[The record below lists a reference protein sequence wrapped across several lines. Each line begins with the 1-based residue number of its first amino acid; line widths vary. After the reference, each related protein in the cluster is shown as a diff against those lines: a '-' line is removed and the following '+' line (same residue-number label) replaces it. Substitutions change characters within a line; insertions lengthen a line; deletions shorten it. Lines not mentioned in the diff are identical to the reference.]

1 MDKEMIIELKDIF
14 KSYSEGEGNPK
25 RNILNAF
32 NLSINF
38 DESISLVGPSGCGK
52 TTLLNIL
59 GTLDKPDSGE
69 VLFKGENVTN
79 MNDDQLSKLRAENIG
94 FIFQSHYLLP
104 QISVIENVILPTIAL
119 NNKQNNN
126 IIIDEAESLLKEVG
140 LNEQGHKFPSQL
152 SGGEKQRVAI
162 VRSLINKPNLI
173 LADEPTGSLDK
184 SRGEEIINLLK
195 SLCVNN
201 RTSLVVVTHDVDI
214 ASQMKRRLSFKNH
227 DFIES

>member
-1 MDKEMIIELKDIF
+1 MIVELKDIF
-14 KSYSEGEGNPK
+14 KSYSEGEDNPR
-25 RNILNAF
+25 RNILDSF
-32 NLSINF
+32 NLLINF
-38 DESISLVGPSGCGK
+38 DESISIVGPSGCGK

-69 VLFKGENVTN
+69 VIFKGELVTD
-79 MNDDQLSKLRAENIG
+79 MNDDQLSKLRAEKIG

-104 QISVIENVILPTIAL
+104 QISVIENVILPTLAV
-119 NNKQNNN
+119 NRKQNNSV
-126 IIIDEAESLLKEVG
+126 IFDEAESLLSQVG
-140 LNEQGHKFPSQL
+140 LKKQAHKFPSQL

-162 VRSLINKPNLI
+162 VRSLINKPNLV

-184 SRGEEIINLLK
+184 SRGEDIIDLLK

-201 RTSLVVVTHDVDI
+201 QTSLVVVTHDVEI
-214 ASQMKRRLSFKNH
+214 ASQMKRRLCYKNY

>member
-1 MDKEMIIELKDIF
+1 MIVELKDIF
-14 KSYSEGEGNPK
+14 KSYSEGEDNPR
-25 RNILNAF
+25 RNILDSF
-32 NLSINF
+32 NLLINF
-38 DESISLVGPSGCGK
+38 DESISIVGPSGCGK

-69 VLFKGENVTN
+69 VIFKGELVTH
-79 MNDDQLSKLRAENIG
+79 MNDDLLSKLRAEKIG

-104 QISVIENVILPTIAL
+104 QISVIENVILPTLAV
-119 NNKQNNN
+119 NRKQNNS
-126 IIIDEAESLLKEVG
+126 IILDEAESLLSQVG
-140 LNEQGHKFPSQL
+140 LKKQAHKFPSQL

-162 VRSLINKPNLI
+162 VRSLINKPNLV

-184 SRGEEIINLLK
+184 SRGEDIIDLLK

-201 RTSLVVVTHDVDI
+201 QTSLVVVTHDVEI
-214 ASQMKRRLSFKNH
+214 ASQMKRRLCYKNY

>member
-1 MDKEMIIELKDIF
+1 MIVELKDIS
-14 KSYSEGEGNPK
+14 KSYSEGENNP
-25 RNILNAF
+25 RRDILNSF

-38 DESISLVGPSGCGK
+38 DESISIVGPSGCGK

-69 VLFKGENVTN
+69 VVFNGEPVTN
-79 MNDDQLSKLRAENIG
+79 MNDDQLSKLRAEKIG
-94 FIFQSHYLLP
+94 FIFQSHHLLP
-104 QISVIENVILPTIAL
+104 QISVIENVTLPTLAV
-119 NNKQNNN
+119 NPKQNNT
-126 IIIDEAESLLKEVG
+126 IIFDEAETLLSEVG
-140 LNEQGHKFPSQL
+140 LKKQAHKFPSQL

-162 VRSLINKPNLI
+162 VRSLINNPNLV

-184 SRGEEIINLLK
+184 SRGEEIIDLLK

-201 RTSLVVVTHDVDI
+201 QTSLVIVTHDIEI
-214 ASQMKRRLSFKNH
+214 ASQMKRRLCFKNF

>member
-1 MDKEMIIELKDIF
+1 MIVELKDIF
-14 KSYSEGEGNPK
+14 KSYSEGEDNPR
-25 RNILNAF
+25 RNILDSF
-32 NLSINF
+32 NLLINF
-38 DESISLVGPSGCGK
+38 DESISIVGPSGCGK

-69 VLFKGENVTN
+69 VIFKGELVTH
-79 MNDDQLSKLRAENIG
+79 MNDDQLSKLRAEKIG

-104 QISVIENVILPTIAL
+104 QISVIENVILPTLAV
-119 NNKQNNN
+119 NSKQNNS
-126 IIIDEAESLLKEVG
+126 IIFDEAESLLSQVG
-140 LNEQGHKFPSQL
+140 LKKQAHKFPSQL

-162 VRSLINKPNLI
+162 VRSLINKPNLV

-184 SRGEEIINLLK
+184 SRGEDIIDLLK

-201 RTSLVVVTHDVDI
+201 QTSLVVVTHDVEI
-214 ASQMKRRLSFKNH
+214 ASQMKRRLCYKNY

>member
-1 MDKEMIIELKDIF
+1 MIVELKDIF
-14 KSYSEGEGNPK
+14 KSYSEGEDNPR
-25 RNILNAF
+25 RNILDSF
-32 NLSINF
+32 NLLINF
-38 DESISLVGPSGCGK
+38 DECISIVGPSGCGK

-69 VLFKGENVTN
+69 VIFKGELVTH
-79 MNDDQLSKLRAENIG
+79 MSDDQLSKLRAEKIG

-104 QISVIENVILPTIAL
+104 QISVIENVILPTLAV
-119 NNKQNNN
+119 NRKQNNS
-126 IIIDEAESLLKEVG
+126 IIFDEAESLLSQVG
-140 LNEQGHKFPSQL
+140 LKKQAHKFPSQL

-162 VRSLINKPNLI
+162 VRSLINKPNLV

-184 SRGEEIINLLK
+184 SRGEDIIDLLK

-201 RTSLVVVTHDVDI
+201 QTSLVVVTHDVEI
-214 ASQMKRRLSFKNH
+214 ASQMKRRLYYKNS

>member
-1 MDKEMIIELKDIF
+1 MIVEPRDIF
-14 KSYSEGEGNPK
+14 KSYSEGEDNPR
-25 RNILNAF
+25 RNILDSF
-32 NLSINF
+32 NLLINF
-38 DESISLVGPSGCGK
+38 DESISIVGPSGCGK

-69 VLFKGENVTN
+69 VIFKGELVTH
-79 MNDDQLSKLRAENIG
+79 MSDDHLSKLRAEKIG

-104 QISVIENVILPTIAL
+104 QISVIENVILPTLAV
-119 NNKQNNN
+119 NRKQNNS
-126 IIIDEAESLLKEVG
+126 IIFDEAESLLSQVG
-140 LNEQGHKFPSQL
+140 LKKQAHKFPSQL

-162 VRSLINKPNLI
+162 VRSLINKPNLV

-184 SRGEEIINLLK
+184 SRGEDIIDLLK

-201 RTSLVVVTHDVDI
+201 QTSLVVVTHDVEI
-214 ASQMKRRLSFKNH
+214 ASQMKRRLCYKNY

>member
-1 MDKEMIIELKDIF
+1 MIVELKDIS
-14 KSYSEGEGNPK
+14 KSYSEGENNP
-25 RNILNAF
+25 RRDILNSF

-38 DESISLVGPSGCGK
+38 DESISIVGPSGCGK

-69 VLFKGENVTN
+69 VVFNGEPVTN
-79 MNDDQLSKLRAENIG
+79 MNDDQLSKLRAEKIG
-94 FIFQSHYLLP
+94 FIFQSHHLLP
-104 QISVIENVILPTIAL
+104 QISVIENVTLPTLAV
-119 NNKQNNN
+119 NPKQNNT
-126 IIIDEAESLLKEVG
+126 IIFDEAETLLSEVG
-140 LNEQGHKFPSQL
+140 LKKEVYKFPSQL

-162 VRSLINKPNLI
+162 VRSLINNPNLV

-184 SRGEEIINLLK
+184 SRGEEIIDLLK

-201 RTSLVVVTHDVDI
+201 QTSLVVVTHDIEI
-214 ASQMKRRLSFKNH
+214 ASQMKRRLCFKNF

>member
-1 MDKEMIIELKDIF
+1 M
-14 KSYSEGEGNPK
+14 YK
-25 RNILNAF
+25 RQ
-32 NLSINF
+32 
-38 DESISLVGPSGCGK
+38 PSGCGK

-69 VLFKGENVTN
+69 VIFKGELVTH
-79 MNDDQLSKLRAENIG
+79 MNDDQLSKLRAEKIG

-104 QISVIENVILPTIAL
+104 QISVIENVILPTLAV
-119 NNKQNNN
+119 NRKQNNS
-126 IIIDEAESLLKEVG
+126 IIFDEAESLLSQVG
-140 LNEQGHKFPSQL
+140 LKKQAHKFPSQL

-162 VRSLINKPNLI
+162 VRSLINKPNLV

-184 SRGEEIINLLK
+184 SRGEDIIDLLK

-201 RTSLVVVTHDVDI
+201 QTSLVVVTHDVEI
-214 ASQMKRRLSFKNH
+214 ASQMKRRLCYKNY

>member
-1 MDKEMIIELKDIF
+1 MIVELKDIF
-14 KSYSEGEGNPK
+14 KSYSEGEDNPR
-25 RNILNAF
+25 RNILDSF
-32 NLSINF
+32 NLLINF
-38 DESISLVGPSGCGK
+38 DESISIVGPSGCGK

-69 VLFKGENVTN
+69 VIFKGELVTH
-79 MNDDQLSKLRAENIG
+79 MNDDQLSKLRAEKIG

-104 QISVIENVILPTIAL
+104 QISVIENVILPTLAV
-119 NNKQNNN
+119 NRKQNNS
-126 IIIDEAESLLKEVG
+126 ITFDEAESLLSQVG
-140 LNEQGHKFPSQL
+140 LKKQAHKFPSQL

-162 VRSLINKPNLI
+162 VRSLINKPNLV

-184 SRGEEIINLLK
+184 SRGEDIIDLLK

-201 RTSLVVVTHDVDI
+201 QTSLVVVTHDVEI
-214 ASQMKRRLSFKNH
+214 ASQMKRRLCYKNY

>member
-1 MDKEMIIELKDIF
+1 MIIELKDIF

-119 NNKQNNN
+119 NNKQNNS
-126 IIIDEAESLLKEVG
+126 IIIDEAESL
-140 LNEQGHKFPSQL
+140 
-152 SGGEKQRVAI
+152 
-162 VRSLINKPNLI
+162 
-173 LADEPTGSLDK
+173 
-184 SRGEEIINLLK
+184 
-195 SLCVNN
+195 
-201 RTSLVVVTHDVDI
+201 
-214 ASQMKRRLSFKNH
+214 
-227 DFIES
+227 

>member
-1 MDKEMIIELKDIF
+1 MIVELKDIF
-14 KSYSEGEGNPK
+14 KSYSEGEDNPR
-25 RNILNAF
+25 RNILDSF
-32 NLSINF
+32 NLLINF
-38 DESISLVGPSGCGK
+38 DESISIVGPSGCGK

-69 VLFKGENVTN
+69 VIFKGELVTH
-79 MNDDQLSKLRAENIG
+79 MSDDQLSKLRAEKIG

-104 QISVIENVILPTIAL
+104 QISVIENVILPTLAVNRKH
-119 NNKQNNN
+119 NNS
-126 IIIDEAESLLKEVG
+126 IIFDEAENLLSQVG
-140 LNEQGHKFPSQL
+140 LKKQAHKFPSQL

-162 VRSLINKPNLI
+162 VRSLINKPNLV

-184 SRGEEIINLLK
+184 SRGEDIIDLLK

-201 RTSLVVVTHDVDI
+201 QTSLVVVTHDVEI
-214 ASQMKRRLSFKNH
+214 ASQMKRRLCYKNY

>member
-1 MDKEMIIELKDIF
+1 MIVELKDIF
-14 KSYSEGEGNPK
+14 KSYSEGEDNPR
-25 RNILNAF
+25 RNILDSF
-32 NLSINF
+32 NLLINF
-38 DESISLVGPSGCGK
+38 DESISIVGPSGCGK

-69 VLFKGENVTN
+69 VIFKGELVTH
-79 MNDDQLSKLRAENIG
+79 MNDDQLSKLRAEKIG

-104 QISVIENVILPTIAL
+104 QISVIENVILPTLAV
-119 NNKQNNN
+119 NRKQNNS
-126 IIIDEAESLLKEVG
+126 IIFDEAESLLSQVG
-140 LNEQGHKFPSQL
+140 LKKQAHKFPSQL

-162 VRSLINKPNLI
+162 VRSLINKPNLV

-184 SRGEEIINLLK
+184 SRGEDIIDLLK

-201 RTSLVVVTHDVDI
+201 QTSLVVVTHDIEI
-214 ASQMKRRLSFKNH
+214 ASQMKRRLCYKNY

>member
-1 MDKEMIIELKDIF
+1 MIVELKDIF
-14 KSYSEGEGNPK
+14 KSYSEGEDNP
-25 RNILNAF
+25 RRDILDSF

-38 DESISLVGPSGCGK
+38 DESISIVGPSGCGK

-69 VLFKGENVTN
+69 VVFNGELVTN
-79 MNDDQLSKLRAENIG
+79 MNDDQLSKLRAEKIG
-94 FIFQSHYLLP
+94 FIFQTHHLLP
-104 QISVIENVILPTIAL
+104 QISVIENVILPTLAV
-119 NNKQNNN
+119 NSKQNNT
-126 IIIDEAESLLKEVG
+126 IIFDEAETLLSEVG
-140 LNEQGHKFPSQL
+140 LKNEVNKFPSQL

-162 VRSLINKPNLI
+162 VRSLINKPNLV

-184 SRGEEIINLLK
+184 SRGEEIIDLLK

-201 RTSLVVVTHDVDI
+201 QTSLVVVTHDIEI
-214 ASQMKRRLSFKNH
+214 ASQMKRRLCFKNF

>member
-1 MDKEMIIELKDIF
+1 MIVELKDIF
-14 KSYSEGEGNPK
+14 KSYSEGEDNPR
-25 RNILNAF
+25 RNILDSF
-32 NLSINF
+32 NLLINF
-38 DESISLVGPSGCGK
+38 DESISIVGPSGCGK

-69 VLFKGENVTN
+69 VIFKGELVTH
-79 MNDDQLSKLRAENIG
+79 MNDDQLSKLRAEKIG

-104 QISVIENVILPTIAL
+104 QISVIENVILPTLAV
-119 NNKQNNN
+119 NRKHNKS
-126 IIIDEAESLLKEVG
+126 IIFDEAESLLNQVG
-140 LNEQGHKFPSQL
+140 LKKQVHKFPSQL

-184 SRGEEIINLLK
+184 SRGEDIIDLLK

-201 RTSLVVVTHDVDI
+201 QTSLVVVTHDVEI
-214 ASQMKRRLSFKNH
+214 ASQMKRRLYYKKS

>member
-1 MDKEMIIELKDIF
+1 MIVELKDIF
-14 KSYSEGEGNPK
+14 KSYSEGEDNP
-25 RNILNAF
+25 RRDILDSF

-38 DESISLVGPSGCGK
+38 DESISIVGPSGCGK

-69 VLFKGENVTN
+69 VVFNGEPVTN
-79 MNDDQLSKLRAENIG
+79 MNDDQLSKLRAEKIG

-104 QISVIENVILPTIAL
+104 QISVIENVILPTLAV
-119 NNKQNNN
+119 NRKQNNS
-126 IIIDEAESLLKEVG
+126 IIFDEAESLLSQVG
-140 LNEQGHKFPSQL
+140 LKKQAHKFPSQL

-162 VRSLINKPNLI
+162 VRSLINKPNLV

-184 SRGEEIINLLK
+184 SRGEDIIDLLK

-201 RTSLVVVTHDVDI
+201 QTSLVVVTHDVEI
-214 ASQMKRRLSFKNH
+214 ASQMKRRLCYKNY

>member
-1 MDKEMIIELKDIF
+1 MIVELKDIF
-14 KSYSEGEGNPK
+14 KSYSEGEDNPR
-25 RNILNAF
+25 RNILDSF
-32 NLSINF
+32 NLLINF
-38 DESISLVGPSGCGK
+38 DESISIVGPSGCGK

-69 VLFKGENVTN
+69 VIFNGELVTH
-79 MNDDQLSKLRAENIG
+79 MSDDQLSKLRAEKIG

-104 QISVIENVILPTIAL
+104 QISVIENVILPTLAV
-119 NNKQNNN
+119 NRKQNNS
-126 IIIDEAESLLKEVG
+126 IIFDEAESLLSQVG
-140 LNEQGHKFPSQL
+140 LKKQAHKFPSQL

-162 VRSLINKPNLI
+162 VRSLINKPNLV

-184 SRGEEIINLLK
+184 SRGEDIIDLLK

-201 RTSLVVVTHDVDI
+201 QTSLVVVTHDVEI
-214 ASQMKRRLSFKNH
+214 ASQMKRRLCYKNY

>member
-1 MDKEMIIELKDIF
+1 MIVELKDIF
-14 KSYSEGEGNPK
+14 KSYSEGEDNPR
-25 RNILNAF
+25 RNILDSF
-32 NLSINF
+32 NLLINF
-38 DESISLVGPSGCGK
+38 DESISIVGPSGCGK

-69 VLFKGENVTN
+69 VIFKGELVTH
-79 MNDDQLSKLRAENIG
+79 MNDDQLSKLRAEKIG

-104 QISVIENVILPTIAL
+104 QISVIENVILPTLAV
-119 NNKQNNN
+119 NRKQNNS
-126 IIIDEAESLLKEVG
+126 IIFDEADSLLSQVG
-140 LNEQGHKFPSQL
+140 LKKQAHKFPSQL

-162 VRSLINKPNLI
+162 VRSLINKPNLV

-184 SRGEEIINLLK
+184 SRGEDIIDLLK

-201 RTSLVVVTHDVDI
+201 QTSLVVVTHDVEI
-214 ASQMKRRLSFKNH
+214 ASQMKRRLCYKNY

>member
-1 MDKEMIIELKDIF
+1 MIVELKEIF
-14 KSYSEGEGNPK
+14 KSYSEGEDNPR
-25 RNILNAF
+25 RNILDSF
-32 NLSINF
+32 NLLINF
-38 DESISLVGPSGCGK
+38 DESISIVGPSGCGK

-69 VLFKGENVTN
+69 VIFKGELVTH
-79 MNDDQLSKLRAENIG
+79 MNDDQLSKLRAEKIG

-104 QISVIENVILPTIAL
+104 QISVIENVILPTLAV
-119 NNKQNNN
+119 NRKQNNS
-126 IIIDEAESLLKEVG
+126 IIFDEAESLLSQVG
-140 LNEQGHKFPSQL
+140 LKKQAHKFPSQL

-162 VRSLINKPNLI
+162 VRSLINKPNLV

-184 SRGEEIINLLK
+184 SRGEDIIDLLK

-201 RTSLVVVTHDVDI
+201 QTSLVVVTHDVEI
-214 ASQMKRRLSFKNH
+214 ASQMKRRLCYKNY

>member
-1 MDKEMIIELKDIF
+1 MIVELKDIF
-14 KSYSEGEGNPK
+14 KSYSEGEDNPR
-25 RNILNAF
+25 RNILDSF
-32 NLSINF
+32 NLLINF
-38 DESISLVGPSGCGK
+38 DESISIVGPSGCGK

-69 VLFKGENVTN
+69 VIFKGELVTH
-79 MNDDQLSKLRAENIG
+79 MSDDQLSKLRAEKIG

-104 QISVIENVILPTIAL
+104 QISVIENVILPTLAVNRKH
-119 NNKQNNN
+119 NNS
-126 IIIDEAESLLKEVG
+126 IIFDEAESLLSQVG
-140 LNEQGHKFPSQL
+140 LKKQAHKFPSQL

-162 VRSLINKPNLI
+162 VRSLINKPNLV

-184 SRGEEIINLLK
+184 SRGEDIIDLLK

-201 RTSLVVVTHDVDI
+201 QTSLVVVTHDVEI
-214 ASQMKRRLSFKNH
+214 ASQMKRRLCYKNY

>member
-1 MDKEMIIELKDIF
+1 MIVELKDIF
-14 KSYSEGEGNPK
+14 KSYSEGEDNPR
-25 RNILNAF
+25 RNILDSF
-32 NLSINF
+32 NLLINF
-38 DESISLVGPSGCGK
+38 DESISIVGPSGCGK

-69 VLFKGENVTN
+69 VIFKGELVTH
-79 MNDDQLSKLRAENIG
+79 MSDDQLSKLRAEKIG

-104 QISVIENVILPTIAL
+104 QISVIENVILPTLAV
-119 NNKQNNN
+119 NRKQNNS
-126 IIIDEAESLLKEVG
+126 IIFDEAESLLSQVG
-140 LNEQGHKFPSQL
+140 LKKQAHKFPSQL

-162 VRSLINKPNLI
+162 VRSLINKPNLV

-184 SRGEEIINLLK
+184 ARGEDIIDLLK

-201 RTSLVVVTHDVDI
+201 QTSLVVVTHDVEI
-214 ASQMKRRLSFKNH
+214 ASQMKRRLCYKNY

>member
-1 MDKEMIIELKDIF
+1 MIVELKDIF
-14 KSYSEGEGNPK
+14 KSYSEGEDNP
-25 RNILNAF
+25 RRDILDSF

-38 DESISLVGPSGCGK
+38 DESISIVGPSGCGK

-69 VLFKGENVTN
+69 VVFNGEPVTN
-79 MNDDQLSKLRAENIG
+79 MNDDQLSKLRAEKIG
-94 FIFQSHYLLP
+94 FIFQSHHLLP
-104 QISVIENVILPTIAL
+104 QISVIENVILPTLAV
-119 NNKQNNN
+119 NRKQNNS
-126 IIIDEAESLLKEVG
+126 IIFDEAESLLSQVG
-140 LNEQGHKFPSQL
+140 LKKQAHKFPSQL

-162 VRSLINKPNLI
+162 VRSLINKPNLV

-184 SRGEEIINLLK
+184 SRGEDIIDLLK

-201 RTSLVVVTHDVDI
+201 QTSLVVVTHDVEI
-214 ASQMKRRLSFKNH
+214 ASQMKRRLCYKNY

>member
-1 MDKEMIIELKDIF
+1 MIVELKDIF
-14 KSYSEGEGNPK
+14 KSYSEGEDNPR
-25 RNILNAF
+25 RNILDSF
-32 NLSINF
+32 NLLINF
-38 DESISLVGPSGCGK
+38 DESISIVGPSGCGK

-69 VLFKGENVTN
+69 VIFKGELVTH
-79 MNDDQLSKLRAENIG
+79 MNDDQLSKLRAEKIG

-104 QISVIENVILPTIAL
+104 QISVIENVILPKLAV
-119 NNKQNNN
+119 NRKQNNN
-126 IIIDEAESLLKEVG
+126 IIFDEAESLLSQVG
-140 LNEQGHKFPSQL
+140 LKKQAHKFPSQL

-162 VRSLINKPNLI
+162 VRSLINKPNLV

-184 SRGEEIINLLK
+184 ARGEDIIDLLK

-201 RTSLVVVTHDVDI
+201 QTSLVVVTHDVEI
-214 ASQMKRRLSFKNH
+214 ASQMKRRLCYKNY

>member
-1 MDKEMIIELKDIF
+1 MIVELKDIF
-14 KSYSEGEGNPK
+14 KSYSEGEDNPR
-25 RNILNAF
+25 RNILDSF
-32 NLSINF
+32 NLLINF
-38 DESISLVGPSGCGK
+38 DECISIVGPSGCGK

-69 VLFKGENVTN
+69 VIFKGELVTH
-79 MNDDQLSKLRAENIG
+79 MNDDQLSKLRAEKIG

-104 QISVIENVILPTIAL
+104 QISVIENVILPTLAV
-119 NNKQNNN
+119 NRKHNKS
-126 IIIDEAESLLKEVG
+126 IIFDEAESLLNQVG
-140 LNEQGHKFPSQL
+140 LKKQVHKFPSQL

-162 VRSLINKPNLI
+162 VRSLINKPNLV

-184 SRGEEIINLLK
+184 SRGEDIIDLLK

-201 RTSLVVVTHDVDI
+201 QTSLVVVTHDVEI
-214 ASQMKRRLSFKNH
+214 ASQMKRRLCYKNY

>member
-1 MDKEMIIELKDIF
+1 MIVELKDIF
-14 KSYSEGEGNPK
+14 KSYSEGEDNPR
-25 RNILNAF
+25 RNILDSF
-32 NLSINF
+32 NLLINF
-38 DESISLVGPSGCGK
+38 DESISIVGPSGCGK

-69 VLFKGENVTN
+69 VIFKGELVTH
-79 MNDDQLSKLRAENIG
+79 MSDDQLSKLRAEKIG

-104 QISVIENVILPTIAL
+104 QISVIENVILPTLAV
-119 NNKQNNN
+119 NRKQNNS
-126 IIIDEAESLLKEVG
+126 IIFDQAESLLSQVG
-140 LNEQGHKFPSQL
+140 LKKQAHKFPSQL

-162 VRSLINKPNLI
+162 VRSLINKPTLV

-184 SRGEEIINLLK
+184 SRGEDIIDLLK

-201 RTSLVVVTHDVDI
+201 QTSLVVVTHDVDI
-214 ASQMKRRLSFKNH
+214 ASQMKRRLCYKNY

>member
-1 MDKEMIIELKDIF
+1 MIVELKDIF
-14 KSYSEGEGNPK
+14 KSYSEGEDNPR
-25 RNILNAF
+25 RNILDSF
-32 NLSINF
+32 NLLINF
-38 DESISLVGPSGCGK
+38 DESISIVGPSGCGK

-69 VLFKGENVTN
+69 VIFKGELVTD
-79 MNDDQLSKLRAENIG
+79 MNDDQLSKLRAEKIG

-104 QISVIENVILPTIAL
+104 QISVIENVILPTLAV
-119 NNKQNNN
+119 NRKQNNS
-126 IIIDEAESLLKEVG
+126 IIFDEAENLLSQVG
-140 LNEQGHKFPSQL
+140 LKKQAHKFPSQL

-162 VRSLINKPNLI
+162 VRSLINKPNLV

-184 SRGEEIINLLK
+184 SRGEDIIDLLK

-201 RTSLVVVTHDVDI
+201 QTSLVVVTHDVEI
-214 ASQMKRRLSFKNH
+214 ASQMKRRLCYKNY

>member
-1 MDKEMIIELKDIF
+1 MIVELKDIF
-14 KSYSEGEGNPK
+14 KSYSEGEDNPR
-25 RNILNAF
+25 RNILDSF
-32 NLSINF
+32 NLLINF
-38 DESISLVGPSGCGK
+38 DESISIVGPSGCGK

-69 VLFKGENVTN
+69 VIFKGELVTH
-79 MNDDQLSKLRAENIG
+79 MNDDQLSKLRAEKIG

-104 QISVIENVILPTIAL
+104 QISVIENVILPTLAV
-119 NNKQNNN
+119 NRKHNKS
-126 IIIDEAESLLKEVG
+126 IIFDEAESLLNQVG
-140 LNEQGHKFPSQL
+140 LKKQVHKFPYQL

-184 SRGEEIINLLK
+184 SRGEDIIDLLK

-201 RTSLVVVTHDVDI
+201 QTSLVVVTHDVEI
-214 ASQMKRRLSFKNH
+214 ASQMKRRLYYKNS

>member
-1 MDKEMIIELKDIF
+1 MIVELKDIF
-14 KSYSEGEGNPK
+14 KSYSEGEDNPR
-25 RNILNAF
+25 RNILDSF
-32 NLSINF
+32 NLLINF
-38 DESISLVGPSGCGK
+38 DESISIVGPSGCGK

-69 VLFKGENVTN
+69 VIFKGELVTH
-79 MNDDQLSKLRAENIG
+79 MNDDQLSKLRAEKIG

-104 QISVIENVILPTIAL
+104 QISVIENVILPTLAV
-119 NNKQNNN
+119 NRKQNNS
-126 IIIDEAESLLKEVG
+126 IIFDEAESLLSQVG
-140 LNEQGHKFPSQL
+140 LKKQAHKFPSQL

-162 VRSLINKPNLI
+162 VRSLINKPNLV

-184 SRGEEIINLLK
+184 SRCEDIIDLLK

-201 RTSLVVVTHDVDI
+201 QTSLVVVTHDVEI
-214 ASQMKRRLSFKNH
+214 ASQMKRRLCYKNY

>member
-1 MDKEMIIELKDIF
+1 MIVELKDIF
-14 KSYSEGEGNPK
+14 KSYSEGEDNPR
-25 RNILNAF
+25 RNILESF
-32 NLSINF
+32 NLLINF
-38 DESISLVGPSGCGK
+38 DESISIVGPSGCGK

-69 VLFKGENVTN
+69 VIFKGELVTH
-79 MNDDQLSKLRAENIG
+79 MNDDQLSKLRAEKIG

-104 QISVIENVILPTIAL
+104 QISVIENVILPTLAV
-119 NNKQNNN
+119 NRKHNKS
-126 IIIDEAESLLKEVG
+126 IIFDEAESLLNQVG
-140 LNEQGHKFPSQL
+140 LKKQVHKFPSQL

-184 SRGEEIINLLK
+184 SRGEDIIDLLK

-201 RTSLVVVTHDVDI
+201 QTSLVVVTHDVEI
-214 ASQMKRRLSFKNH
+214 ASQMKRRLYYKNS

>member
-1 MDKEMIIELKDIF
+1 MIVELKDIF
-14 KSYSEGEGNPK
+14 KSYSEGEDNPR
-25 RNILNAF
+25 RNILDSF
-32 NLSINF
+32 NILINF
-38 DESISLVGPSGCGK
+38 DESISIVGPSGCGK

-69 VLFKGENVTN
+69 VIFKGELVTH
-79 MNDDQLSKLRAENIG
+79 MNDDQLSKLRAEKIG

-104 QISVIENVILPTIAL
+104 QISVIENVILPTLAV
-119 NNKQNNN
+119 NRKQNNS
-126 IIIDEAESLLKEVG
+126 IIFDEAESLLSQVG
-140 LNEQGHKFPSQL
+140 LKKQAHKFPSQL

-162 VRSLINKPNLI
+162 VRSLINKPNLV

-184 SRGEEIINLLK
+184 SRGEDIIDLLK

-201 RTSLVVVTHDVDI
+201 QTSLVVVTHDVEI
-214 ASQMKRRLSFKNH
+214 ASQMKRRLCYKNY